1 MTREEIQQDVLKII
15 SNHLNISETE
25 INDETQLTQIG
36 ADSLDKIE
44 IVMLIEEKFDVNIDD
59 TEVENVKT
67 FEELVDLV
75 TKKIGEGDK

>member
-15 SNHLNISETE
+15 SNHLNVNESD
-25 INDETQLTQIG
+25 INDETPLSQLG

-44 IVMLIEEKFDVNIDD
+44 IVMMIEEKLDVNIDD
-59 TEVENVKT
+59 TDVENVKT